1 MLQKFHIICM
11 ITRGL
16 GFCDSPFAI
25 ANCPIY
31 LSIYLSEAGFHQP
44 SNHPQEEL
52 AKFGYRRRCKNYFLK
67 TWRIW
72 HFFFPKILC
81 IMLLVLATVHKFSLS
96 KALI

>member
-11 ITRGL
+11 ITGGL

-52 AKFGYRRRCKNYFLK
+52 AKFGYSPERKV
-67 TWRIW
+67 
-72 HFFFPKILC
+72 FF
-81 IMLLVLATVHKFSLS
+81 
-96 KALI
+96 